1 MTNVKYMYE
10 TTRGKQK
17 LSVDVDTMSED
28 HLRNALKKLIRDAVP
43 PKGEV
48 VKERV
53 WTDNDTKTV
62 NTAIKALDTARQAIA
77 LIPHD
82 LTFEGEKHWDANN
95 ELLLEVHDEL
105 QNLVLKIVPKENPF
119 E

>member
-17 LSVDVDTMSED
+17 LSVDVDSMSED

-48 VKERV
+48 VKEKV

-62 NTAIKALDTARQAIA
+62 NTAIKALVTARQAIA
-77 LIPHD
+77 LIPYE
-82 LTFEGEKHWDANN
+82 LTVEGEKHWDANN

-105 QNLVLKIVPKENPF
+105 LKIVPKVKPVE
-119 E
+119 